1 MKRHCASKMASIK
14 TLYPVL
20 LPVPD
25 IGPGLKGR
33 EKMRCLQAWAHKAL
47 VHSAQK
53 SGVVLTRF
61 QKAESGAPLPES
73 GVFWSISHK
82 ETFVAAVVA
91 PAPVGIDVE
100 PIRPRSEALFRK
112 VADDREW
119 QLTEG
124 DKTLRFFRYWT
135 AKEAVLK
142 AAGDGLSGLSGCRIE
157 AVRDENFMTI
167 DYRGKHWDVEQYFF
181 QGHIASITCGHFA
194 IVWSVDEKASSF
206 AG

>member
-1 MKRHCASKMASIK
+1 MASSE

-25 IGPGLKGR
+25 IGCGLKGR

-47 VHSAQK
+47 VRSAQE
-53 SGVVLTRF
+53 SGVFLTRF
-61 QKAESGAPLPES
+61 EKAKNGAPLPEN
-73 GVFWSISHK
+73 GVFWSVSHK

-100 PIRPRSEALFRK
+100 PIRPRSKALFRK

-157 AVRDENFMTI
+157 ADCDENYMTVA
-167 DYRGKHWDVEQYFF
+167 YRGKHWEVEQYFF
-181 QGHIASITCGHFA
+181 QGHIASVTRGPFRISWVLVESPAT
-194 IVWSVDEKASSF
+194 
-206 AG
+206 